1 MIILKRGENNMKSI
15 ELKNEVVKLRAI
27 EKEDVEA
34 VFEAGQYAEIWQYMS
49 SKIESPLDAKAY
61 IEDIHN
67 KMAAGNQY
75 AFAIRDSKTNEL
87 IGSTRFYNIDEAN
100 KSVEIGYTWLT
111 PTVWRSAINTNCKY
125 LLLNYCFE
133 KWGINRVQIVA
144 DERNERSCN
153 AIKRIGAVQEGVLRK
168 HMIRADGFVRNS
180 VVFSIIKEEWP
191 QVKMNLQEKL

>member
-1 MIILKRGENNMKSI
+1 MKSI
-15 ELKNEVVKLRAI
+15 ELRNEVVTLRAI
-27 EKEDVEA
+27 EKADEDA
-34 VFEAGQYAEIWQYMS
+34 IYEAGHYAEIWQYMS
-49 SKIESPLDAKAY
+49 SKIESRSDANTY
-61 IEDIHN
+61 IEDLHN

-75 AFAIRDSKTNEL
+75 TFAIIDSKTNEL

-111 PTVWRSAINTNCKY
+111 PTVWRTSINTNCKY
-125 LLLNYCFE
+125 LLLDYCFE
-133 KWGINRVQIVA
+133 KWRLNRVQIVA

-153 AIKRIGAVQEGVLRK
+153 AIKRIGAVQEGILRK

-180 VVFSIIKEEWP
+180 VVFSIIKEDWP